1 MTLKNDYKVIYEVI
15 ENREDAGLT
24 RVFKASKTGVFA
36 DAEVIGE
43 AKIGEYKLI
52 YEKDG
57 KIYGSTSGIP
67 SEDVANDFCF
77 EDFEKVFVEATTED
91 SGTDDDDAN
100 TNAGAD
106 NDGDSTSGSDTNS
119 DSSTTPEEDE
129 NTSKDPAD
137 GNETEPGN
145 ENGTGTDEGTEGND
159 NELDTEL
166 PDADPTVDPDS
177 TPEDEENE

>member
-1 MTLKNDYKVIYEVI
+1 MELKNGYKVIYEVI

-57 KIYGSTSGIP
+57 KIYGSASRVP

-77 EDFEKVFVEATTED
+77 GDFEKVFVEATTED
-91 SGTDDDDAN
+91 N
-100 TNAGAD
+100 GAD
-106 NDGDSTSGSDTNS
+106 DGDSTSGSDTGS
-119 DSSTTPEEDE
+119 DSSATPEDE
-129 NTSKDPAD
+129 NTNKDPAD
-137 GNETEPGN
+137 ENGTDPGN
-145 ENGTGTDEGTEGND
+145 ENGTGTDEGTEGNG
-159 NELDTEL
+159 NELDPEL
-166 PDADPTVDPDS
+166 PDAEPTVDPDS
-177 TPEDEENE
+177 TPEDEGNE